1 MKHSSTEKIRQN
13 TIGFVY
19 AAVDNFDLTGK
30 FLKNYFVEKF
40 VKCTIFDHI
49 NFTNKMRKSFY

>member
-1 MKHSSTEKIRQN
+1 MKNYFAEKNRQST
-13 TIGFVY
+13 TGFVY